1 MKFFKTL
8 NFVIFIIF
16 FIFIIKYY
24 ISDNFLDKKKLSRK
38 NYKTFLN
45 NKISKMNNI
54 TSKKNFKEFQDNSEY
69 FKKNTEE
76 KEFWKLLKKK

>member
-1 MKFFKTL
+1 MKLFKAL

-16 FIFIIKYY
+16 FIFIMKYY
-24 ISDNFLDKKKLSRK
+24 IADNFLDKKKLARK

-54 TSKKNFKEFQDNSEY
+54 ASKKNFKEFQDNSEY

>member
-1 MKFFKTL
+1 MKLFKTL

-24 ISDNFLDKKKLSRK
+24 ISDNFLDKKKLERK

>member
-1 MKFFKTL
+1 MKLFKTL